1 LKHKLRRNFFDF
13 QASFRFSFLLFVHS
27 LHFKDRQGDIFFSF
41 FGNSK
46 IDAFSNL
53 PNIVVDFSFT
63 KLQQEVFLTSK

>member
-1 LKHKLRRNFFDF
+1 
-13 QASFRFSFLLFVHS
+13 

-53 PNIVVDFSFT
+53 QNIVVDFSFQ
-63 KLQQEVFLTSK
+63 KLQQEVFLTLK

>member
-1 LKHKLRRNFFDF
+1 
-13 QASFRFSFLLFVHS
+13 
-27 LHFKDRQGDIFFSF
+27 LHFKDRQGDIFFFFF